1 MYNEEM
7 IKIEN
12 GLTTPQKRQL
22 IEMTTTMVNA
32 INEDEL
38 IAICK
43 IYESACNRLLKN
55 QNTKI

>member
-7 IKIEN
+7 IKIKNE
-12 GLTTPQKRQL
+12 LTTPQKRQL
-22 IEMTTTMVNA
+22 LEMTSTMVNV

-43 IYESACNRLLKN
+43 IYELACNRLLKEE
-55 QNTKI
+55 